1 MTTRQFAVRCAPI
14 DPPESASNID
24 GSAEPSP
31 SSTEQLREELMAGGL
46 EEVMVDVESVGGR
59 LTIRGLAP
67 AGESTEATRA
77 LVEDQIYDATLDLI
91 ILEPGV
97 WVDESIH

>member
-1 MTTRQFAVRCAPI
+1 
-14 DPPESASNID
+14 
-24 GSAEPSP
+24 
-31 SSTEQLREELMAGGL
+31 MAGGL
-46 EEVMVDVESVGGR
+46 EEVMVDVDSVGGR

-77 LVEDQIYDATLDLI
+77 QVEDQIYGATLDLI